1 MWFSIGFAVS
11 CAVGVYLISGSI
23 LAWLAL
29 FAGVVAIAA
38 LFVKDN
44 IVKVI
49 AVLLL
54 GFSTGVL
61 WMWGYDTVYLQ
72 PVRAYDGKMVF
83 AQIEASDYSRAT
95 EYGATVDGKI
105 SVSNK
110 KYNVRLYLDDYRDVR
125 PGDLVSGVCTLGM
138 TTPSG
143 AEESDYYQGKGIFVV
158 ADADGAVLVDHT
170 DEIPTRYVAAL
181 LRNKIGSFFE
191 KTFPTDVLGFVRA
204 LLLGDTHLLTYEDD
218 TALKVSGIRHIV
230 AVSGLHVSILFA
242 MVYTVAFRRRVST
255 ALLGIPA
262 LLLFAAI
269 AGFTPSISRACIM
282 QILIILALLLNKE
295 YDPPTA
301 LAFSALVLLAANPM
315 TITSVSFQLSVGC
328 VIGIFVFSGRISNY
342 LLEKFGHPTGKTI
355 GARFVRWV
363 SSGAG
368 VTLSAMVFTTPLTAY
383 YFGAVSLIGVLTN
396 LLTLWAV
403 SFVFYGIVL
412 TCVLGLIWLP
422 LGKIIAWAISWL
434 VRYILLVAKIFASFP
449 LAAVYT
455 CSIYTT
461 LWLFLCYLL
470 LAVFL
475 FARKKQPL
483 LLLILM
489 GAGLGASITASYIE
503 PRLDDVR
510 ITVFDVGEGQSILL
524 QSFGEYYLIDC
535 GGSYNDGVADTVSQS
550 LLSQGVTK
558 LDGLILTNYD
568 ADYAG
573 GVLGLLSRV
582 VTEKIYLPNITD
594 TGEVKQLLI
603 NKYSE
608 RINCVQ
614 SEVRITNEQSVL
626 TMLAAPANKKNEN
639 ESSLC
644 VLFQAV
650 NYDILITGDRGSA
663 GEKALLEAYDLPQLD
678 LLVAG
683 QHGDE
688 SSTSFE
694 FLSQTLPAGVVIS
707 TGGNYGHPTK
717 ELLERLDAFGCR
729 IWRTDQGGTIIFRG

>member
-204 LLLGDTHLLTYEDD
+204 LFLGDTHLLTYEDD

-242 MVYTVAFRRRVST
+242 MIYTVAFRRRVST

-355 GARFVRWV
+355 
-363 SSGAG
+363 
-368 VTLSAMVFTTPLTAY
+368 
-383 YFGAVSLIGVLTN
+383 
-396 LLTLWAV
+396 
-403 SFVFYGIVL
+403 
-412 TCVLGLIWLP
+412 
-422 LGKIIAWAISWL
+422 
-434 VRYILLVAKIFASFP
+434 AS
-449 LAAVYT
+449 
-455 CSIYTT
+455 
-461 LWLFLCYLL
+461 
-470 LAVFL
+470 
-475 FARKKQPL
+475 Q
-483 LLLILM
+483 
-489 GAGLGASITASYIE
+489 
-503 PRLDDVR
+503 
-510 ITVFDVGEGQSILL
+510 Q
-524 QSFGEYYLIDC
+524 
-535 GGSYNDGVADTVSQS
+535 
-550 LLSQGVTK
+550 
-558 LDGLILTNYD
+558 
-568 ADYAG
+568 
-573 GVLGLLSRV
+573 
-582 VTEKIYLPNITD
+582 
-594 TGEVKQLLI
+594 
-603 NKYSE
+603 
-608 RINCVQ
+608 
-614 SEVRITNEQSVL
+614 NE
-626 TMLAAPANKKNEN
+626 AAPAGVYRRFSKPFPP
-639 ESSLC
+639 SC
-644 VLFQAV
+644 CPGPFVP
-650 NYDILITGDRGSA
+650 T
-663 GEKALLEAYDLPQLD
+663 P
-678 LLVAG
+678 
-683 QHGDE
+683 HW
-688 SSTSFE
+688 
-694 FLSQTLPAGVVIS
+694 QTLPAKAEPYLLRLAPACPKTVFCQ
-707 TGGNYGHPTK
+707 TGSAHFPYQR
-717 ELLERLDAFGCR
+717 EYFGSL
-729 IWRTDQGGTIIFRG
+729 WDLPIIFASLYHRLSEISSVASEFLL